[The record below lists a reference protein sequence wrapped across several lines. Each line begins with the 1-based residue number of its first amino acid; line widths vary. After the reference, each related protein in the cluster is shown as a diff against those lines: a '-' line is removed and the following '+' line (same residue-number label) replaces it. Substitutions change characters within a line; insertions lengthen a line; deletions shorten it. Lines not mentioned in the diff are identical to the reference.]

1 MRSDKHDH
9 QSDHQSDHRDPID
22 PLRLAVWSATWEG
35 LGGRGGYAPHDGLGP
50 VATISCL
57 LASVPTNRYRKK
69 EDALARAPTQPNN
82 CARERNYS
90 EDDQSASEKSR

>member
-50 VATISCL
+50 VATI
-57 LASVPTNRYRKK
+57 
-69 EDALARAPTQPNN
+69 
-82 CARERNYS
+82 
-90 EDDQSASEKSR
+90 